1 MNLEPRSLE
10 NVKFMHKNRSNEIHQ
25 EREHV
30 KKLCF
35 DVSWSSQSCIRTSH
49 SQISYSDRI

>member
-35 DVSWSSQSCIRTSH
+35 DVS
-49 SQISYSDRI
+49 